1 MTLSQRRNKF
11 VRNPERRS
19 YFHWLGKL
27 ERNQRKLY
35 LNGSFGRTAEATA
48 TAKKSMMFLVDNL
61 AEQEL
66 KAKTEADFQKELLM
80 FGSATR
86 ITQGRL

>member
-27 ERNQRKLY
+27 VRNQRKLY
-35 LNGSFGRTAEATA
+35 LNGSFGKFGQAQAQVYAFGRMAEATA
-48 TAKKSMMFLVDNL
+48 LTNDAMLKFQQIYESKK
-61 AEQEL
+61 
-66 KAKTEADFQKELLM
+66 
-80 FGSATR
+80 
-86 ITQGRL
+86 